1 MGCFT
6 SCFAPNFQEPQ
17 HYFVNHFNY
26 NLIYDSDFETE
37 IINDN
42 CNYMLPLNYSI
53 IDARY
58 PHCD

>member
-6 SCFAPNFQEPQ
+6 SCFAPNFEESQ

-42 CNYMLPLNYSI
+42 
-53 IDARY
+53 
-58 PHCD
+58 